1 MENAH
6 TFLENLA
13 LVLCTAAVTSFL
25 FQRLKQPVVFGYLLA
40 GMIVGPYLPIP
51 LSADQKVLEALSELG
66 VILLMFSLGLEFRLK
81 KVAQIA
87 ATSGL
92 AALLETSIMFG
103 LGYLGG
109 ILLGFTALE
118 SVFTGAIV
126 SISSTTIIAKAFDE
140 NAVQGRLRAIVFGI
154 LIVEDLIAIILI
166 ALLTATATGVGL
178 SPASLGLTI
187 VRLVTFLVGLIG
199 VGILIVPRFVR
210 GIVKLER
217 DETTLVG
224 TIGLCFAAAF
234 LAYAFGYSVALGAF
248 IMGSLVAESGEA
260 FQIERL
266 VYPVR
271 DMFVAIFFVS
281 VGSLI
286 DPSLVLA
293 NWQAVL
299 ALTAIVIAGKVIA
312 VTAGAFI
319 TGNGL
324 RHSVQAGMSLAQI
337 GEFSFIIAAVGLAAG
352 ATRSFLY
359 PVAVAVSALTTL
371 TTPWLIRAAEPAA
384 MWVDRKLPRPIQT
397 SVALYA
403 SWVDRIR
410 SAPAT
415 AGRSRTRRLI
425 RLILIDAGVLAGV
438 MIGAGA
444 ERGRFTTMF
453 SNWTGA
459 SARTSLI
466 VVLVGAAIV
475 AVPLLFGMIRSAR
488 MLGFVLAMRALPTAG
503 RRKADFAVAP
513 RRALV
518 TMLQLGTLLIVG
530 APIVAITQ
538 PFIPQFPG
546 FTLLGILTIIL
557 GIAFWR
563 SALNLQEHARAGAEV
578 IVAALTPQ
586 LAEEDDE
593 ANMTKTMEHIA
604 ILLPGMGEPVPVR
617 ITSASPGVDRTLA
630 ELNIRGK
637 TGATILAITR
647 RGSSG
652 HKVVVPSGSE
662 TLRDGDL
669 LALAGTQEA
678 VDAAKQMLTVSRRR
692 PAPAAEVPD
701 IAEPP
706 VAAQVVTTV
715 QSQDDE

>member
-13 LVLCTAAVTSFL
+13 LVLCTAALTSFL
-25 FQRLKQPVVFGYLLA
+25 FQRLRQPVVFGYLLA

-51 LSADQKVLEALSELG
+51 LSADEKVLEALSELG

-140 NAVQGRLRAIVFGI
+140 NAVQGRLREIVFGI

-199 VGILIVPRFVR
+199 IGILIVPRFVR
-210 GIVKLER
+210 GIVRLER

-234 LAYAFGYSVALGAF
+234 IAYAFGYSVALGAF

-260 FQIERL
+260 HQIERL
-266 VYPVR
+266 VHPVR

-286 DPSLVLA
+286 DPRLVLA
-293 NWQAVL
+293 NWPAVV
-299 ALTAIVIAGKVIA
+299 ALSAIVIVGKVVA
-312 VTAGAFI
+312 VTVGAFI

-324 RHSVQAGMSLAQI
+324 RPSIQSGMSLAQI

-352 ATRSFLY
+352 ATRGFLY
-359 PVAVAVSALTTL
+359 PVAVAVSAITTL

-384 MWVDRKLPRPIQT
+384 MWVDRKMPRAMQT

-410 SAPAT
+410 NAPET

-425 RLILIDAGVLAGV
+425 RLIL
-438 MIGAGA
+438 
-444 ERGRFTTMF
+444 
-453 SNWTGA
+453 
-459 SARTSLI
+459 
-466 VVLVGAAIV
+466 
-475 AVPLLFGMIRSAR
+475 
-488 MLGFVLAMRALPTAG
+488 
-503 RRKADFAVAP
+503 
-513 RRALV
+513 
-518 TMLQLGTLLIVG
+518 
-530 APIVAITQ
+530 
-538 PFIPQFPG
+538 
-546 FTLLGILTIIL
+546 
-557 GIAFWR
+557 
-563 SALNLQEHARAGAEV
+563 
-578 IVAALTPQ
+578 
-586 LAEEDDE
+586 
-593 ANMTKTMEHIA
+593 
-604 ILLPGMGEPVPVR
+604 
-617 ITSASPGVDRTLA
+617 
-630 ELNIRGK
+630 
-637 TGATILAITR
+637 
-647 RGSSG
+647 
-652 HKVVVPSGSE
+652 
-662 TLRDGDL
+662 
-669 LALAGTQEA
+669 
-678 VDAAKQMLTVSRRR
+678 
-692 PAPAAEVPD
+692 
-701 IAEPP
+701 
-706 VAAQVVTTV
+706 
-715 QSQDDE
+715 